1 MQQRRQTH
9 IPRRGSQG
17 RTSHLHIAFSHI
29 SKTFF
34 QAGELY
40 LFHRSDMRC
49 PSNNSLWGQYDK
61 HEQGRLYLESS
72 CLDLR
77 TFRKWHILPS
87 VYRYCRKANRSELR
101 DYVCALFWSEMH
113 NMQPPT
119 FHKVLCKRKQ

>member
-61 HEQGRLYLESS
+61 HEQGRLYL
-72 CLDLR
+72 
-77 TFRKWHILPS
+77 
-87 VYRYCRKANRSELR
+87 YCRRANRSELR

-119 FHKVLCKRKQ
+119 FPEVLCKRKQ